1 MAVLFYGRQKKG
13 TLIMNKQINEKSG
26 FAKAAFILG
35 IIGVVLAFIP
45 LLNIVSFPLGALA
58 ILFAII
64 PIFKKQS
71 IAMAIVGLI
80 LGITSIA
87 IPISMY
93 SAVSDAVDEASEN
106 INQTMDDMSGD
117 NTEEILK
124 NDVQVD
130 LSEFTVIPGAYGL
143 DSSELVVS
151 VRNKMTE
158 SKSFTIKIEAVDADG
173 KRIDDD
179 TVYSNDLGAGQA
191 QDFKA
196 FSLISS
202 DKYEA
207 LQSATFKI
215 ISVSKI

>member
-1 MAVLFYGRQKKG
+1 
-13 TLIMNKQINEKSG
+13 MNKQINEKSG

-130 LSEFTVIPGAYGL
+130 LSEFTVIPGAYG
-143 DSSELVVS
+143 S
-151 VRNKMTE
+151 R
-158 SKSFTIKIEAVDADG
+158 
-173 KRIDDD
+173 
-179 TVYSNDLGAGQA
+179 
-191 QDFKA
+191 
-196 FSLISS
+196 
-202 DKYEA
+202 
-207 LQSATFKI
+207 
-215 ISVSKI
+215 

>member
-1 MAVLFYGRQKKG
+1 
-13 TLIMNKQINEKSG
+13 MNKQINEKSG

-173 KRIDDD
+173 KRIDDG
-179 TVYSNDLGAGQA
+179 TVYANDLGSGQA